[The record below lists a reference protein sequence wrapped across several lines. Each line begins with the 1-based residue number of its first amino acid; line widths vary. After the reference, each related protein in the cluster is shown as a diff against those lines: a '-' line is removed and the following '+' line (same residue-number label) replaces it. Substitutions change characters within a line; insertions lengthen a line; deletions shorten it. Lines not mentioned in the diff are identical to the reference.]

1 MDDANH
7 AFQIVPPEEVSKM
20 LQDGKDKIEAILKQP
35 EPEMKPIVDALQ
47 LKKNVTKNF
56 TEFLLYIIKL
66 FQNAVRNNTITMKNS
81 VRESI
86 MSELDHNYLVLIH
99 VRKDFCS
106 SEGEPADDSVVIVVG
121 CATKVKDIIKS
132 LQKKQWLRWFRS
144 AKNIS
149 ALVPIF
155 ERITEVVRD
164 VQCIECKTFSELLG
178 DVAALQDSLVDIEKR
193 LLVVQGTG
201 LSASVL
207 VGIGSIICMIVGG
220 ILLATPAGV
229 PLLAVGGVGVGV
241 SIATGGSTA
250 FCSYMAAKR
259 LDCAK
264 DKGGNRGNNFVKNDT
279 TRLTQ

>member
-1 MDDANH
+1 MGDTNH
-7 AFQIVPPEEVSKM
+7 AFEIVDRQEVSKI

-35 EPEMKPIVDALQ
+35 EPEIQSIVDPL
-47 LKKNVTKNF
+47 LKNNVGKNF

-81 VRESI
+81 VQESI
-86 MSELDHNYLVLIH
+86 MSELDHNYVVLMRVH
-99 VRKDFCS
+99 EDFCS
-106 SEGEPADDSVVIVVG
+106 PEGQKRTDHSVAIVVG
-121 CATKVKDIIKS
+121 CATKVTDVIKS
-132 LQKKQWLRWFRS
+132 LQKKQWLRWFRP

-155 ERITEVVRD
+155 VRITEVVRD

-178 DVAALQDSLVDIEKR
+178 DVAALQDSLIDIEKR
-193 LLVVQGTG
+193 LLIVQGTG

-207 VGIGSIICMIVGG
+207 IGIGSIICMIVGG
-220 ILLATPAGV
+220 ILLATPAGL

-259 LDCAK
+259 LDGAK
-264 DKGGNRGNNFVKNDT
+264 DKGDKRANTFVKNDT
-279 TRLTQ
+279 TKLAK